1 METFCCESKVCTIYK
16 KHQWLCNNTRLAW
29 FAFKTYL
36 EVGDYRICS
45 RRKQCGPDSRPEPFR
60 ARRPSIQACEF
71 HTKFQS
77 RHPTFISNH
86 NTCWRYKEYNICN
99 RVLYLIQLAIE
110 TPKTTGALFTLL
122 RCELNERAI
131 LWPSGRIHVAVAS
144 LPSTGYVV
152 QTMTKTG
159 PVRRRSRFFI
169 STRVAANHLLQ
180 FKMRHLL
187 Y

>member
-1 METFCCESKVCTIYK
+1 MRLRPTLKLEIIVFVLDANNVGLTLVQSHLELVDPQFKLVNFTPNSSHAILHLYQITTLVDDIRNTIY
-16 KHQWLCNNTRLAW
+16 
-29 FAFKTYL
+29 
-36 EVGDYRICS
+36 VI
-45 RRKQCGPDSRPEPFR
+45 
-60 ARRPSIQACEF
+60 
-71 HTKFQS
+71 
-77 RHPTFISNH
+77 
-86 NTCWRYKEYNICN
+86 
-99 RVLYLIQLAIE
+99 VLYLIQLAIE